1 MRAARLLVLLTLAA
15 VFAMHGLQCISA
27 DPTGTHPAEH
37 SAMTSTDSM
46 AVMASAVAMTSA
58 VAMAPAVA
66 EAPAVALA
74 VDPAVPG
81 HAIATMA
88 AGTPHGTPAV
98 VAAGPAEPVSPGSG
112 HGWAHALAVCLAVLL
127 AGLAVLAAALLLR
140 RAAPVGSREALL
152 ARARSWWAAIR
163 LPRPPDLAVL
173 CLLRI

>member
-37 SAMTSTDSM
+37 SSTASRDSM
-46 AVMASAVAMTSA
+46 AVMASA

-66 EAPAVALA
+66 EAPAVAMA
-74 VDPAVPG
+74 ANPGVPG
-81 HAIATMA
+81 HGTATMA
-88 AGTPHGTPAV
+88 AGTPHGAPAV
-98 VAAGPAEPVSPGSG
+98 AAAGPADPVNPGSG
-112 HGWAHALAVCLAVLL
+112 HDWAHALAVCLAVLL

-140 RAAPVGSREALL
+140 RAAPIGSREALL
-152 ARARSWWAAIR
+152 ARARSWWAAIQ

>member
-27 DPTGTHPAEH
+27 DPSGTHPAEH
-37 SAMTSTDSM
+37 SAMASTDSV
-46 AVMASAVAMTSA
+46 AVMAPAASAVSMASAMSMTAEPAGVPGHATA
-58 VAMAPAVA
+58 VAAAGTAHGAPAVA
-66 EAPAVALA
+66 
-74 VDPAVPG
+74 
-81 HAIATMA
+81 
-88 AGTPHGTPAV
+88 
-98 VAAGPAEPVSPGSG
+98 AAGPADPVSPGSG

-140 RAAPVGSREALL
+140 RAAPIGSREALL
-152 ARARSWWAAIR
+152 ARARSWWAAIQ